1 MSQFVDFPKP
11 ETISSGERARR
22 LTLEVERL
30 ARLPTVEWM
39 FYLDDT
45 AKAHG
50 ITANKL
56 KVMVTA
62 IIKEAEEAKAEAE
75 NKAREAR
82 ADREA
87 ASEDLRALPRAEH
100 EAGLARLAA
109 RLGADL
115 GDLRDEFAI
124 FAGLA
129 DEKEAACEPWPEPVD
144 TRKLINDIM
153 AKLRRYVVVNDDI
166 AIATTLWGMMTWIH
180 NDLAVHSPLLV
191 FHSSTENSG
200 KTTICG
206 VLKYLAPSWKSAA
219 EMTGPT
225 LFRIVD
231 YFRPMLVIEEAD
243 ELLTRRKDLM
253 HIINSG
259 WTRGTKIPRIVKGK
273 IHEFDP
279 FCPKVINGKRLK
291 LDSTTASRS
300 IICRMV
306 PRLASEKV
314 EKFHQVDDDDFQT
327 LRLQLERWSKDNLD
341 TLRNAEPVM
350 PDGFISRLE
359 DNWKWLLAIADM
371 GGLGK
376 RARAA
381 AVRLS
386 RRPKQ
391 PDDSRQLLEAVYQAG
406 RIKFADRKYFTSAE
420 MVEHLLQDENA
431 NWSVFRDGKPLTK
444 WSLADVLRED
454 FDVHPNKN
462 PVRVFGR
469 ASEPERGYAWTS
481 FDDAFRRYLH
491 HLPPLPITSKE

>member
-259 WTRGTKIPRIVKGK
+259 WTRGTKSRASSRGRSLSSIHSAQKSSTGSASSWTPPRPRAASSAGWCRGWRARRSRS
-273 IHEFDP
+273 FT
-279 FCPKVINGKRLK
+279 R
-291 LDSTTASRS
+291 STTTTSKRCGS
-300 IICRMV
+300 N
-306 PRLASEKV
+306 
-314 EKFHQVDDDDFQT
+314 
-327 LRLQLERWSKDNLD
+327 WS
-341 TLRNAEPVM
+341 
-350 PDGFISRLE
+350 
-359 DNWKWLLAIADM
+359 
-371 GGLGK
+371 
-376 RARAA
+376 
-381 AVRLS
+381 
-386 RRPKQ
+386 
-391 PDDSRQLLEAVYQAG
+391 AG
-406 RIKFADRKYFTSAE
+406 RRTISTR
-420 MVEHLLQDENA
+420 
-431 NWSVFRDGKPLTK
+431 
-444 WSLADVLRED
+444 
-454 FDVHPNKN
+454 
-462 PVRVFGR
+462 
-469 ASEPERGYAWTS
+469 
-481 FDDAFRRYLH
+481 
-491 HLPPLPITSKE
+491 